1 MMKIYDLDISYG
13 TQVKPQASPYCS
25 TIEELVD
32 VMQNAGLDGAL
43 IRCTDTDIVSTQT
56 GNARLARDLRIA
68 KAKGLDVW
76 GLWALLPSCT
86 DETPKPKDIYAA
98 MKEDGIGALYVN
110 PQDHQFCAH
119 PGAMGDYYAVAE
131 EKKIPMVFSTLHGL
145 TPDQMHDILRAFP
158 KLHCIIRFAGH
169 WPKGRMLY
177 PFLENYENTCL
188 DTGYRWDD
196 LGVEDI
202 VRRYGAHRL
211 LMSSSYPNHYIG
223 ASMAHVRCAEITPEQ
238 MELIFS
244 GNLLRM
250 LKEADLA

>member
-86 DETPKPKDIYAA
+86 DDVRY
-98 MKEDGIGALYVN
+98 
-110 PQDHQFCAH
+110 FCRLLLPRSGQH
-119 PGAMGDYYAVAE
+119 YLRMQGTE
-131 EKKIPMVFSTLHGL
+131 EKVGVAPTSAQV
-145 TPDQMHDILRAFP
+145 QILR
-158 KLHCIIRFAGH
+158 
-169 WPKGRMLY
+169 
-177 PFLENYENTCL
+177 
-188 DTGYRWDD
+188 
-196 LGVEDI
+196 LG
-202 VRRYGAHRL
+202 
-211 LMSSSYPNHYIG
+211 SY
-223 ASMAHVRCAEITPEQ
+223 
-238 MELIFS
+238 
-244 GNLLRM
+244 
-250 LKEADLA
+250 